1 MDRPSKDQITGST
14 LAPNYPKVVVKKP
27 KNLNGPFYFNDVAA
41 IRLIV
46 IDNKFQNKYVKVTII
61 C

>member
-41 IRLIV
+41 IRLF
-46 IDNKFQNKYVKVTII
+46 KFQIQIKKII
-61 C
+61 